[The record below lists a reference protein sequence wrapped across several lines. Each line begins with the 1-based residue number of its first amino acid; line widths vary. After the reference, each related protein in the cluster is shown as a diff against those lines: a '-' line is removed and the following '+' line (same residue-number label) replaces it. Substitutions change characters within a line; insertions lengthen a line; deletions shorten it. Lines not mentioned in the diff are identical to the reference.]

1 VTQFRCVD
9 IFSNHF
15 VTVFHRMWG
24 EKNENRSI
32 FGEDMAYFYFLAHP
46 VQMII
51 YIMHQL
57 IHTYIVNDDLC
68 QQ

>member
-1 VTQFRCVD
+1 
-9 IFSNHF
+9 
-15 VTVFHRMWG
+15 MWG